1 MKNNRGRV
9 FLFTMGILILMSG
22 IWELI
27 STGCSVYAGYA
38 VSEYVGTAARAAIF
52 SGLAVFIGSAM
63 AIGAGLSGRLESER
77 KGRARLSIILGV
89 IVVVVALPAVIFS
102 WIQGYEFNTVSFVDG
117 IVIPVLFLTAS
128 LIKK

>member
-1 MKNNRGRV
+1 MKNNKGRV
-9 FLFTMGILILMSG
+9 FLFVMGILMLIDG
-22 IWELI
+22 VWELI

-38 VSEYVGTAARAAIF
+38 ISEYVGAAAKSVIF
-52 SGLAVFIGSAM
+52 SGLAVFIGAAV
-63 AIGAGLSGRLESER
+63 AIGAGLSGILESER
-77 KGRARLSIILGV
+77 KGSARMSIILGV